1 MCGHLVVCLPRRGS
15 DRIGSVQPGHSHA
28 KARTFSNSRSCVA
41 SQTSLVPA
49 SRPSSIVAPWH
60 VTGRRLVKLEPR
72 PPSGAPRPRVTW
84 RSQLVPISAQFTAR
98 DASKPLCGKRDFTGP
113 DWAPLLTK
121 AGETAHT
128 LRRSCATRPRHFFA
142 ARRAYAPKTET
153 ADSPRDEARPIIP
166 SGGAAAIRTACCAGA
181 LAYCRTFSP

>member
-15 DRIGSVQPGHSHA
+15 DRIGATRAFPCRGQNIL
-28 KARTFSNSRSCVA
+28 KFSKLRGVPNLTGA
-41 SQTSLVPA
+41 SQS
-49 SRPSSIVAPWH
+49 SSSIVAPWH

-98 DASKPLCGKRDFTGP
+98 DASKPLCGKREFTGP